1 MSKRAMPV
9 FYDNETKF
17 KPKATVKKIEI
28 KIFNWV
34 TLSTILY
41 VSNVWTSSNLL
52 HLVHLAYKKWCS
64 FANVINE

>member
-1 MSKRAMPV
+1 MSKQAMPV

-17 KPKATVKKIEI
+17 KPKATVKKSEI

-52 HLVHLAYKKWCS
+52 H
-64 FANVINE
+64 